1 MKISFIAIGTELL
14 IGQVTDTNSGAI
26 ARHIA
31 PYGWEINDIQVIDD
45 NEPDIIRAVERALA
59 TSDVVVTTG
68 GLGPTSDDITKHVLT
83 RFFGGNLVES
93 SEVLEN
99 IRRIFHKRGFD
110 LNRLT
115 AAQAMVPDNC
125 TVIQNRVGTAPIMWW
140 ERNGKVLVSMPGV
153 PFETETMWKEE
164 VFPRLLDRF
173 PSDVAIAHA
182 TLLVTDYTESALA
195 EYIVGFE
202 RNLPDYLHLAYLPKQ
217 GTIRLRLDG
226 KHPDGDFIRAEVAR
240 YAANLASLLGDAVI
254 ADRDAS
260 PAEILIDLAR
270 EKGLKIATAES
281 CTGGNIAH
289 AITAVAGASDVFT
302 GAVVSYSN
310 EVKISLLHV
319 DAATIARLGAV
330 SEPVAAMMAAGVI
343 DACGADVAVATSGIA
358 GPGGGTPEKPVGTV
372 CMGVAV
378 KGHEPK
384 AYTFTFGGNRS
395 RVIESATRRA
405 LILAIKAIR

>member
-45 NEPDIIRAVERALA
+45 NESDIIGAVKRALA

-68 GLGPTSDDITKHVLT
+68 GLGPTSDDVTKLVLA
-83 RFFGGNLVES
+83 RFFGGSLVES
-93 SEVLEN
+93 PEVLEN
-99 IRRIFHKRGFD
+99 IKRIFNKRGFD

-115 AAQAMVPDNC
+115 SLQAIVPDNC

-140 ERNGKVLVSMPGV
+140 DRDGKVLVSMPGV

-164 VFPRLLDRF
+164 VFPRLLRRF
-173 PSDVAIAHA
+173 PSDMAIAHA

-195 EYIVGFE
+195 EYIAE
-202 RNLPDYLHLAYLPKQ
+202 YENNLPGYLHLAYLPKQ

-226 KHPDGDFIRAEVAR
+226 HHPDGDFIRDEVER
-240 YAANLASLLGDAVI
+240 YASVLAGLLGPAVI
-254 ADRDAS
+254 ATRDAS
-260 PAEILIDLAR
+260 PAEILIDVAR
-270 EKGLKIATAES
+270 EKGLKIASAES

-289 AITAVAGASDVFT
+289 AITAVPGASEVFN

-319 DAATIARLGAV
+319 DTETIKSLGAV
-330 SEPVAAMMAAGVI
+330 SEPVAAMMASGALE
-343 DACGADVAVATSGIA
+343 ACCADVAVSTSGIA
-358 GPGGGTPEKPVGTV
+358 GPGGGTAEKPVGTV

-378 KGHEPK
+378 RGRKTE
-384 AYTFTFGGNRS
+384 TFTFHFSGDRS
-395 RVIESATRRA
+395 RIIDSATRRA

>member
-99 IRRIFHKRGFD
+99 IRHIFHKRGFD

-140 ERNGKVLVSMPGV
+140 FRYSPEAVR
-153 PFETETMWKEE
+153 
-164 VFPRLLDRF
+164 
-173 PSDVAIAHA
+173 
-182 TLLVTDYTESALA
+182 ALA
-195 EYIVGFE
+195 SSNVG
-202 RNLPDYLHLAYLPKQ
+202 
-217 GTIRLRLDG
+217 
-226 KHPDGDFIRAEVAR
+226 
-240 YAANLASLLGDAVI
+240 
-254 ADRDAS
+254 
-260 PAEILIDLAR
+260 
-270 EKGLKIATAES
+270 
-281 CTGGNIAH
+281 
-289 AITAVAGASDVFT
+289 
-302 GAVVSYSN
+302 
-310 EVKISLLHV
+310 
-319 DAATIARLGAV
+319 
-330 SEPVAAMMAAGVI
+330 
-343 DACGADVAVATSGIA
+343 
-358 GPGGGTPEKPVGTV
+358 
-372 CMGVAV
+372 
-378 KGHEPK
+378 
-384 AYTFTFGGNRS
+384 
-395 RVIESATRRA
+395 
-405 LILAIKAIR
+405 

>member
-83 RFFGGNLVES
+83 RFFGGCLVES
-93 SEVLEN
+93 EEVLEN
-99 IRRIFHKRGFD
+99 IRRIFNKRGFD

-115 AAQAMVPDNC
+115 SLQAMVPNNC

-140 ERNGKVLVSMPGV
+140 ERDGKVLVSMPGV

-164 VFPRLLDRF
+164 VFPRLLRHF
-173 PSDVAIAHA
+173 PSDMAIAHA

-195 EYIVGFE
+195 EYIADFE
-202 RNLPDYLHLAYLPKQ
+202 RNLPEYMHLAYLPKQ

-226 KHPDGDFIRAEVAR
+226 KHPDADFISSEVKRHAAMLAE
-240 YAANLASLLGDAVI
+240 LLGPAVI
-254 ADRDAS
+254 AERDAS

-270 EKGLKIATAES
+270 EKGLKIASAES

-289 AITAVAGASDVFT
+289 AITAVPGASDVFN

-319 DAATIARLGAV
+319 DPATIESLGAV
-330 SEPVAAMMAAGVI
+330 SEPVAAMMAAGAL
-343 DACGADVAVATSGIA
+343 DACGADIAVSTSGIA
-358 GPGGGTPEKPVGTV
+358 GPGGGTAEKPVGTV

-378 KGHEPK
+378 KGRAPES
-384 AYTFTFGGNRS
+384 YTFRFAGDRS
-395 RVIESATRRA
+395 RIIDSATRRA
-405 LILAIKAIR
+405 IILAIKAIR